1 MRRLAYAAES
11 GQLDRS
17 FTPSPARLT
26 DIVYVLTDIALS
38 NWYLIRREQIR
49 LRGAAALVGP
59 TGAGKS
65 TIFDAVGTVLAGNNA
80 SRLALNASA
89 SGRSARTVRD
99 YCLGW
104 ISDPA
109 EGGRPTRES
118 CETVLVLVFENPDSG
133 RVVSVGLALAARAAD
148 PKETVLSRF
157 IAVGHRFEVAD
168 YARTAPGGTYTAPW
182 TEIAADLRARASS
195 FTEYRTSGERFTAD
209 VLASLREGA
218 PAPEPRHFLRSFANA
233 VAFKPIF
240 DTSAFVRAFVLDPEP
255 LDVERV
261 RHSIANWRR
270 LLETIAELESRLG
283 RLRRLRDRYEAW
295 GEAVLAAATHD
306 LRAASAELRRRSLDL
321 IAVRTRLRE
330 GADTLRIAR
339 ERVAASRGHAR
350 EIDGEIAEKKALAA
364 ASAAEGRLAASTL
377 GLSMLER
384 DRKELIGR
392 IGDLVGLVGQMAK
405 LQPVAP
411 ILRQTC
417 PPAARLTEACAR
429 AGLRRES
436 SPEEILRPEGPL
448 AELME
453 GLARLPDFDEVLE
466 RAAEDAALKARAQE
480 SEAERTAPRTGS
492 GPAARLSSD
501 TVAFRGEL
509 ERRGI
514 AAVPICELAEIV
526 DPTWGPALEGLLG
539 RAREALVVAPDRLT
553 EALGVLQSGR
563 DRFHRCI
570 LVKTT
575 DTAKQRARRYDDGP
589 LTVIEASDPHAEA
602 FLGVRL
608 GGYDLARDDAELAR
622 LARAVAPSGRTTAGM
637 AYSVTRSVDLL
648 MTRGHRGPTADS
660 RRAHEI
666 AVAEARRLR
675 GEAAVLREAARTAAA
690 VRARIARGLDDV
702 EALRAELDGLDGRR
716 RTLQTERE
724 GIEKRDTAGL
734 AAEIAALT
742 TERVGYLRELAEELE
757 PKLDRLLADEAALRA
772 RMGPMREAVRA
783 ALAARRAALRQL
795 SAGDAARVRLARSE
809 AFDLGVVAQARR
821 DLAGLDVKAA
831 GSRVTAERGL
841 ARDAAEAAR
850 SHGRIAERELAE
862 ACAAWRVENPLAAG
876 GDAPAIDGFAWVRR
890 EYEAVEGHE
899 LRRYRAQAERA
910 EVEMRR
916 LMTEDLLTRL
926 ADRFERVH
934 ARLAAL
940 NERLSARSFTG
951 QTYAFEAAVDRRY
964 AAVHA
969 LATETARSPEA
980 AQALLAGEA
989 EGPMAAALEE
999 ITALIAGQEDAA
1011 RLADYRNYFVYEIGM
1026 RDRAGNRT
1034 TMSARAL
1041 RGSGGE
1047 AQAPFYVAIAASLAS
1062 AYYPGDRPGDENPGL
1077 GLCLLDEAFSK
1088 LDVRNSQALVDLYR
1102 AWGLQLLIA
1111 APEDKRTTLTEV
1123 MDTIVTVYK
1132 SPDLTSVRIEAEHPL
1147 EAARRAL
1154 HAINPD
1160 QVGIEG
1166 FRQSDAAE

>member
-1 MRRLAYAAES
+1 M
-11 GQLDRS
+11 
-17 FTPSPARLT
+17 
-26 DIVYVLTDIALS
+26 YVLTDIAIS

-118 CETVLVLVFENPDSG
+118 CETVLALVFENPASG
-133 RVVSVGLALAARAAD
+133 RTVTVGLALAARAVE
-148 PKETVLSRF
+148 PRETVLSRF
-157 IAVGHRFEVAD
+157 IAVGHRFEIAD
-168 YARTAPGGTYTAPW
+168 YARTAPGGSFTAPW
-182 TEIAADLRARASS
+182 SEIAADLRARAAS

-209 VLASLREGA
+209 ILATLREGA
-218 PAPEPRHFLRSFANA
+218 PSPEPRHFLRSFANA

-261 RHSIANWRR
+261 RLSIANWRR
-270 LLETIAELESRLG
+270 LLETIGELESRLT
-283 RLRRLRDRYEAW
+283 RLRRLRDRYDAW
-295 GEAVLAAATHD
+295 SEAVLAAANHEF
-306 LRAASAELRRRSLDL
+306 RAACAELRRRSLDL
-321 IAVRTRLRE
+321 TAVRLRLNE
-330 GADTLRIAR
+330 GADILRIAR
-339 ERVAASRGHAR
+339 ERVAASRGHVR
-350 EIDGEIAEKKALAA
+350 EIDGEIAEKKALLAG
-364 ASAAEGRLAASTL
+364 SAAEGRLAASTL

-384 DRKELIGR
+384 DRKELVAR
-392 IGDLVGLVGQMAK
+392 ISDLVGIVGQMGK

-411 ILRQTC
+411 ILRQAC
-417 PPAARLTEACAR
+417 PPAARLAESCAR

-436 SPEEILRPEGPL
+436 SPEEILRPDGPL
-448 AELME
+448 AELID
-453 GLARLPDFDEVLE
+453 GLARLPEFDEALE

-480 SEAERTAPRTGS
+480 SEAERTAPRTGA

-514 AAVPICELAEIV
+514 DALPICELAEIV

-539 RAREALVVAPDRLT
+539 RAREALVVSPDRLS

-575 DTAKQRARRYDDGP
+575 DTAKQRPRRYDDGP
-589 LTVIEASDPHAEA
+589 LTVIETSDPHAEA

-622 LARAVAPSGRTTAGM
+622 LSRAVAPSGRTTAGM
-637 AYSVTRSVDLL
+637 AYSVTRNVDLL
-648 MTRGHRGPTADS
+648 MTRGHRGPTVDS
-660 RRAHEI
+660 RRAHEA

-690 VRARIARGLDDV
+690 VRARISRGLDDID
-702 EALRAELDGLDGRR
+702 ALRGELDGLEGRR

-724 GIEKRDTAGL
+724 GIEKRDNAGL
-734 AAEIAALT
+734 TAEIAALT
-742 TERVGYLRELAEELE
+742 TERVGYLRELSEELE

-772 RMGPMREAVRA
+772 RLGTVREAARA
-783 ALAARRAALRQL
+783 ALSARRSALRQL
-795 SAGDAARVRLARSE
+795 MGGDAARVRLARSE
-809 AFDLGVVAQARR
+809 PFSVAVIAEARHA
-821 DLAGLDVKAA
+821 LAGLDAKAA
-831 GSRVTAERGL
+831 GTRAATERGL
-841 ARDAAEAAR
+841 AREAAEAAR
-850 SHGRIAERELAE
+850 SHGRVAERELTE
-862 ACAAWRVENPLAAG
+862 ACSAWRVENPLNA
-876 GDAPAIDGFAWVRR
+876 GDAPAIDGYAWVRK

-980 AQALLAGEA
+980 AQALLAGET

-1026 RDRAGNRT
+1026 KDAAGNRT

-1166 FRQSDAAE
+1166 FRRSDAAE

>member
-1 MRRLAYAAES
+1 M
-11 GQLDRS
+11 
-17 FTPSPARLT
+17 
-26 DIVYVLTDIALS
+26 YVLTDIAIS

-118 CETVLVLVFENPDSG
+118 CETVLALVFENPASG
-133 RVVSVGLALAARAAD
+133 RTVTVGLALAARAVE
-148 PKETVLSRF
+148 PRETVLSRF

-168 YARTAPGGTYTAPW
+168 YTRTAPGGSFTAPW
-182 TEIAADLRARASS
+182 SEIAADLRARAAS

-209 VLASLREGA
+209 ILATLREGA
-218 PAPEPRHFLRSFANA
+218 PSPEPRHFLRSFSNA

-261 RHSIANWRR
+261 RLSIANWRR
-270 LLETIAELESRLG
+270 LLETIGELESRLA

-295 GEAVLAAATHD
+295 GEAVLAAATHEF
-306 LRAASAELRRRSLDL
+306 AAACAELRRRSLDL
-321 IAVRTRLRE
+321 VAVRLRLRE

-339 ERVAASRGHAR
+339 ERVAASRGHVR
-350 EIDGEIAEKKALAA
+350 EIDGEIAEKKALLAG
-364 ASAAEGRLAASTL
+364 SAAEGRLAASTL

-384 DRKELIGR
+384 DRKDLSAR
-392 IGDLVGLVGQMAK
+392 IADLVGLVGQMGK

-411 ILRQTC
+411 ILRQAC
-417 PPAARLTEACAR
+417 PPAARLAESCAR

-436 SPEEILRPEGPL
+436 SPDEILRPDGPL
-448 AELME
+448 ADLID
-453 GLARLPDFDEVLE
+453 GLRRLPEFDETLE

-480 SEAERTAPRTGS
+480 SEAERTAPRTGA

-509 ERRGI
+509 ARRDI
-514 AAVPICELAEIV
+514 DALPICELAEIV

-539 RAREALVVAPDRLT
+539 RAREALVVAPDRLS

-589 LTVIEASDPHAEA
+589 LTVIETSDPHAEA

-608 GGYDLARDDAELAR
+608 GGYDLAKDDAELAR
-622 LARAVAPSGRTTAGM
+622 LSRAVAPSGRTTAGM

-648 MTRGHRGPTADS
+648 MTRGHRGPTVDN
-660 RRAHEI
+660 RRAHEA

-702 EALRAELDGLDGRR
+702 DTLRSELDGLEGRR

-724 GIEKRDTAGL
+724 GIEKRDNAGL
-734 AAEIAALT
+734 TAEIAALT
-742 TERVGYLRELAEELE
+742 TERIGYLRELSDDLE
-757 PKLDRLLADEAALRA
+757 PKLDRLLADEAALRG
-772 RMGPMREAVRA
+772 RLGTVREAARA
-783 ALAARRAALRQL
+783 ALAARRSALRQ
-795 SAGDAARVRLARSE
+795 AMGGDAARVRLARSE
-809 AFDLGVVAQARR
+809 TFGVGVIAQARGA
-821 DLAGLDVKAA
+821 LAGLDAKAA
-831 GSRVTAERGL
+831 GTRAATERGL
-841 ARDAAEAAR
+841 AREAAEAAR
-850 SHGRIAERELAE
+850 SHGRVAERELTE
-862 ACAAWRVENPLAAG
+862 ACSAWRVQNPLNA
-876 GDAPAIDGFAWVRR
+876 GDAPAIDGYAWVSK

-980 AQALLAGEA
+980 AQALLAGET

-1026 RDRAGNRT
+1026 KDAAGNRT

-1154 HAINPD
+1154 HAINPE
-1160 QVGIEG
+1160 QVGVEG
-1166 FRQSDAAE
+1166 FRHSDAAE

>member
-1 MRRLAYAAES
+1 M
-11 GQLDRS
+11 
-17 FTPSPARLT
+17 
-26 DIVYVLTDIALS
+26 YVLTDIAIS

-65 TIFDAVGTVLAGNNA
+65 TIFDGVGTVLAGNNA

-118 CETVLVLVFENPDSG
+118 CETVLALVFENPASG
-133 RVVSVGLALAARAAD
+133 RTVTVGLALAARAVE
-148 PKETVLSRF
+148 PRETVLSRF
-157 IAVGHRFEVAD
+157 IAVGHRFEIAD
-168 YARTAPGGTYTAPW
+168 YARTAPGGSFTAPW
-182 TEIAADLRARASS
+182 SEIAADLRARAAS

-209 VLASLREGA
+209 ILATLREGA
-218 PAPEPRHFLRSFANA
+218 PSPEPRHFLRSFANA

-261 RHSIANWRR
+261 RLSIANWRR
-270 LLETIAELESRLG
+270 LLETIGELESRLT
-283 RLRRLRDRYEAW
+283 RLRRLRDRYDAW
-295 GEAVLAAATHD
+295 SEAVLAAANHEF
-306 LRAASAELRRRSLDL
+306 RAACAELRRRSLDL
-321 IAVRTRLRE
+321 TAVRLRLNE
-330 GADTLRIAR
+330 GADILRIAR
-339 ERVAASRGHAR
+339 ERVAASRGHVR
-350 EIDGEIAEKKALAA
+350 EIDGEIAEKKALLAG
-364 ASAAEGRLAASTL
+364 SAAEGRLAASTL

-384 DRKELIGR
+384 DRKELVAR
-392 IGDLVGLVGQMAK
+392 ISDLVGLVGQMGK

-411 ILRQTC
+411 ILRQAC
-417 PPAARLTEACAR
+417 PPAARLAESCAR

-436 SPEEILRPEGPL
+436 SPEEILRPDGPL
-448 AELME
+448 AELID
-453 GLARLPDFDEVLE
+453 GLARLPEFDEALE

-480 SEAERTAPRTGS
+480 SEAERTAPRTGA

-514 AAVPICELAEIV
+514 DALPICELAEIV

-539 RAREALVVAPDRLT
+539 RAREALVVSPDRLS

-575 DTAKQRARRYDDGP
+575 DTAKQRPRRYDDGP
-589 LTVIEASDPHAEA
+589 LTVIETSDPHAEA

-622 LARAVAPSGRTTAGM
+622 LSRAVAPSGRTTAGM
-637 AYSVTRSVDLL
+637 AYSVTRNVDLL
-648 MTRGHRGPTADS
+648 MTRGHRGPTVDS
-660 RRAHEI
+660 RRAHEA

-690 VRARIARGLDDV
+690 VRARIARGLDDID
-702 EALRAELDGLDGRR
+702 ALRGELDGLEGRR

-724 GIEKRDTAGL
+724 GIEKRDNAGL
-734 AAEIAALT
+734 TAEIAALT
-742 TERVGYLRELAEELE
+742 TERMGYLRELSEELE

-772 RMGPMREAVRA
+772 RLGTVREAARA
-783 ALAARRAALRQL
+783 ALSARRSALRQL
-795 SAGDAARVRLARSE
+795 MGGDAARVRLARSE
-809 AFDLGVVAQARR
+809 PFSVAVIAEARHA
-821 DLAGLDVKAA
+821 LTGLDAKAA
-831 GSRVTAERGL
+831 GTRATTERGL
-841 ARDAAEAAR
+841 AREAAEAAR
-850 SHGRIAERELAE
+850 SHGRVAERELTE
-862 ACAAWRVENPLAAG
+862 ACSAWRVENPLNA
-876 GDAPAIDGFAWVRR
+876 GDAPAIDGYAWVRK
-890 EYEAVEGHE
+890 EYEAVESHE

-980 AQALLAGEA
+980 AQALLAGET

-1026 RDRAGNRT
+1026 KDAAGNRT

-1160 QVGIEG
+1160 QIGIEG
-1166 FRQSDAAE
+1166 FRRSDAAE

>member
-1 MRRLAYAAES
+1 MYL
-11 GQLDRS
+11 
-17 FTPSPARLT
+17 
-26 DIVYVLTDIALS
+26 LTDIALS

-49 LRGAAALVGP
+49 IRGAAALVGP

-109 EGGRPTRES
+109 EGGRPTREA
-118 CETVLVLVFENPDSG
+118 CETVLALVFENPVSG
-133 RVVSVGLALAARAAD
+133 RVVTVGLALAARAD
-148 PKETVLSRF
+148 EPKETVLSRF
-157 IAVGHRFEVAD
+157 IAVGHRFAIHD
-168 YARTAPGGTYTAPW
+168 HARSTGAGTFTAPW
-182 TEIAADLRARASS
+182 AEIAADLKARAES

-209 VLASLREGA
+209 LLATLREGA

-261 RHSIANWRR
+261 RQSIANWRR
-270 LLETIAELESRLG
+270 LLETIGELEARLA
-283 RLRRLRDRYEAW
+283 RLKRLRDRYDAW
-295 GEAVLAAATHD
+295 GVAVLEAADHE
-306 LRAASAELRRRSLDL
+306 LRAAGAELRRRTLDL
-321 IAVRTRLRE
+321 AAVRGRLRE
-330 GADTLRIAR
+330 GSDALRIAR
-339 ERVAASRGHAR
+339 ERVTASRGFVR
-350 EIDGEIAEKKALAA
+350 DIDGEIAEKKALLAGTA
-364 ASAAEGRLAASTL
+364 TEGRLAASTL

-384 DRKELIGR
+384 DRRDLVAR
-392 IGDLVGLVGQMAK
+392 LADLVGLVGQMGR
-405 LQPVAP
+405 LQTVAP
-411 ILRQTC
+411 VLRTLAPQ
-417 PPAARLTEACAR
+417 AARLAETCAR
-429 AGLRRES
+429 AGLRREAP
-436 SPEEILRPEGPL
+436 PEETLRPEGPL
-448 AELME
+448 AELVE
-453 GLARLPDFDEVLE
+453 GLARLPEFDEALE
-466 RAAEDAALKARAQE
+466 RAAEDAALKARQQE
-480 SEAERTAPRTGS
+480 AEAERTAPRTGA

-501 TVAFRGEL
+501 TLAFRAEL

-514 AAVPICELAEIV
+514 DATPVCEVAEIV

-539 RAREALVVAPDRLT
+539 RAREALIVAPDRLN
-553 EALGVLQSGR
+553 EAFGVLQAGR
-563 DRFHRCI
+563 DRFHRCV

-575 DTAKQRARRYDDGP
+575 DTARQRARRYDDGP
-589 LTVIEASDPHAEA
+589 LTVIETSDPHAEA

-608 GGYDLARDDAELAR
+608 GGYDLARNDAELAH
-622 LARAVAPSGRTTAGM
+622 LTRAVAPSGRTTAGM
-637 AYSVTRSVDLL
+637 AYTVTRGVDLL
-648 MTRGHRGPTADS
+648 MTRGHRGPTPES
-660 RRAHEI
+660 RRAHEA
-666 AVAEARRLR
+666 AVTEAKRLR

-690 VRARIARGLDDV
+690 IRARIARGLDDV
-702 EALRAELDGLDGRR
+702 DVLRGELDGLEGRR

-724 GIEKRDTAGL
+724 AIERRDTAGL
-734 AAEIAALT
+734 TAEVAALT
-742 TERVGYLRELAEELE
+742 AERVAYLRELSEELE
-757 PKLDRLLADEAALRA
+757 PKLDRMLADEAALRA
-772 RMGPMREAVRA
+772 RLGTTREAARA
-783 ALAARRAALRQL
+783 GLAGRRAAFRGLVG
-795 SAGDAARVRLARSE
+795 GDAMRVRLARSQ
-809 AFDLGVVAQARR
+809 AFEPAAVAAARR
-821 DLAGLDVKAA
+821 ALAGLDAKAA
-831 GSRVTAERGL
+831 AALASAERSR
-841 ARDAAEAAR
+841 AREAAEAAR
-850 SHGRIAERELAE
+850 SHGRVAERELAE
-862 ACAAWRVENPLAAG
+862 ACAAWRIENPLRE
-876 GDAPAIDGFAWVRR
+876 GDAPAIQGYAWVRR

-910 EVEMRR
+910 EAEMRR

-934 ARLAAL
+934 ARLAGL
-940 NERLSARSFTG
+940 NERLSAKSFTG
-951 QTYAFEAAVDRRY
+951 QIYAFEAAVDRRY

-969 LATETARSPEA
+969 LAVETARSPEA
-980 AQALLAGEA
+980 AQALLSGAV

-999 ITALIAGQEDAA
+999 ITALIAGAEEAG

-1123 MDTIVTVYK
+1123 MDTVVTVYK
-1132 SPDLTSVRIEAEHPL
+1132 SPDLRAVRIESEHPL

-1154 HAINPD
+1154 REINPEHR
-1160 QVGIEG
+1160 GIDGYREA
-1166 FRQSDAAE
+1166 DAAE

>member
-1 MRRLAYAAES
+1 M
-11 GQLDRS
+11 
-17 FTPSPARLT
+17 
-26 DIVYVLTDIALS
+26 YVLTDIAIS

-118 CETVLVLVFENPDSG
+118 CETVLALVFENPASG
-133 RVVSVGLALAARAAD
+133 RTVTVGLALAARAVE
-148 PKETVLSRF
+148 PRETVLSRF
-157 IAVGHRFEVAD
+157 IAVGHRFEIAD
-168 YARTAPGGTYTAPW
+168 YARTAPGGSFTAPW
-182 TEIAADLRARASS
+182 SEIAADLRARAAS

-209 VLASLREGA
+209 ILATLREGA
-218 PAPEPRHFLRSFANA
+218 PSPEPRHFLRSFSNA

-261 RHSIANWRR
+261 RLSIANWRR
-270 LLETIAELESRLG
+270 LLETIGELESRLA

-295 GEAVLAAATHD
+295 GEAVLAAATHEFG
-306 LRAASAELRRRSLDL
+306 AACAELRRRSLDL
-321 IAVRTRLRE
+321 VAVRLRLCE
-330 GADTLRIAR
+330 GADTVRIAR
-339 ERVAASRGHAR
+339 ERVAASRGHVR
-350 EIDGEIAEKKALAA
+350 EIDGEIAEKKALLAG
-364 ASAAEGRLAASTL
+364 SVAEGRLAASTL

-384 DRKELIGR
+384 DRKDLSAR
-392 IGDLVGLVGQMAK
+392 IADLVGLVGQMGK

-411 ILRQTC
+411 ILRQAC
-417 PPAARLTEACAR
+417 PPAARLAESCAR

-436 SPEEILRPEGPL
+436 SPDEILRPDGPL
-448 AELME
+448 AELID
-453 GLARLPDFDEVLE
+453 GLARLPEFDEALE

-480 SEAERTAPRTGS
+480 SEAERTAPRTGG

-509 ERRGI
+509 ARRDI
-514 AAVPICELAEIV
+514 DALPICELAEIV

-539 RAREALVVAPDRLT
+539 RAREALVVAPDRLS

-589 LTVIEASDPHAEA
+589 LTVIETSDPHAEA

-608 GGYDLARDDAELAR
+608 GGYDLAKDDAELAR
-622 LARAVAPSGRTTAGM
+622 LSRAVAPSGRTTAGM

-648 MTRGHRGPTADS
+648 MTRGHRGPTVDS
-660 RRAHEI
+660 RRAHEV

-702 EALRAELDGLDGRR
+702 DSLRGELDGLEGRR

-724 GIEKRDTAGL
+724 GIEKRDNAGL
-734 AAEIAALT
+734 TAEIAALT
-742 TERVGYLRELAEELE
+742 TERMGYLRELSEELE

-772 RMGPMREAVRA
+772 RLGTVREAARA
-783 ALAARRAALRQL
+783 ALAARRSALRQ
-795 SAGDAARVRLARSE
+795 AMGGDAARVRLARSE
-809 AFDLGVVAQARR
+809 TFNVGVIAQARGA
-821 DLAGLDVKAA
+821 LAGLDAKAA
-831 GSRVTAERGL
+831 GTRAATERGL
-841 ARDAAEAAR
+841 AREAAEAAR
-850 SHGRIAERELAE
+850 SHGRVAERELTE
-862 ACAAWRVENPLAAG
+862 ACSAWRVENPLNA
-876 GDAPAIDGFAWVRR
+876 GDAPAIDGYAWVRK

-980 AQALLAGEA
+980 AQALLDGET

-1026 RDRAGNRT
+1026 KDAAGNRT

-1154 HAINPD
+1154 HAINPE

-1166 FRQSDAAE
+1166 FRRSDAAE